1 MSHVPGPTL
10 YGDREQVTSARVR
23 TGPWGWT
30 PVSLP
35 STPHPLCSVPL
46 RAHLPL
52 LAGRGILA
60 LQMFL
65 QGVVLRPMRLLT
77 YLPCLPASHTLM
89 PGQGLSHHLPNP
101 EWYSRVDECQVTR
114 SQ

>member
-46 RAHLPL
+46 RGHLPL
-52 LAGRGILA
+52 LTGRGILA